1 MYDFIHR
8 KDMVNL
14 KDTKQ
19 LNKILRRVNGEIG
32 ALYHEA
38 AMEVGISDSVQNI
51 FYVLG
56 NNGNC
61 CLQSDF
67 YKQTNISRQT
77 INSAIHKLEK
87 DGIVTIEQ
95 GTGKN
100 TIISLTEKGLK
111 FAEEKVYVLFDIED
125 SLFDEWTEEER
136 EMYVRLTQKFRDSL
150 KRAIETKF

>member
-1 MYDFIHR
+1 MD
-8 KDMVNL
+8 L

-32 ALYHEA
+32 SLYHEA
-38 AMEVGISDSVQNI
+38 AIEVGISDSVQNI
-51 FYVLG
+51 FYVLS
-56 NNGNC
+56 NNGNR
-61 CLQSDF
+61 CLQSDI

-87 DGIVTIEQ
+87 DGIITIEQ

-100 TIISLTEKGLK
+100 TIISFTEKGLK
-111 FAEEKVYVLFDIED
+111 FAKEKVYVLFEIED
-125 SLFDEWTEEER
+125 KLFDEWTIEER

-150 KRAIETKF
+150 KREIEIRF